1 MLRPDLEPVRELRAS
16 RALVCELADEQRER
30 LGVSGDPQRA
40 RVDRVKSRVVDQPG
54 GQVAGLAE
62 HIAAARFEATDR
74 LMGGVLAFLTEDRIG
89 IE

>member
-54 GQVAGLAE
+54 GHAAKNLWTSKGGFVSVASQGKVV
-62 HIAAARFEATDR
+62 AAS
-74 LMGGVLAFLTEDRIG
+74 
-89 IE
+89 